1 VPLGWHVWTNC
12 RFKSGDLT
20 SGADFAGIRVGEG
33 NPVVIVGVL
42 NTSPDSFYAGSV
54 VRSPAEAVKRARRM
68 LDKGAD
74 IVDVGAMS
82 TAPRV
87 KPIPVG
93 LERRRLLPI
102 VEALVRKFDSP
113 ISIDTQRAEIA
124 RAALKAGAHI
134 INDVSGLKADPGM
147 ARVLADFGC
156 SAVLMA
162 ARRKPGDVRTIEE
175 IKHELGKSLRMC
187 ERNDIDLKKIAI
199 DPGIGFG
206 KGAEWDLHILA
217 NLRRLAALGRPI
229 CVAVSRKSFIGKV
242 LDLPDPAGRLWGS
255 LAATAIAVLN
265 GADAIRT
272 HDPKETLH
280 AVRLAESV
288 RSAGKPKS

>member
-1 VPLGWHVWTNC
+1 M
-12 RFKSGDLT
+12 R
-20 SGADFAGIRVGEG
+20 GADLAGVRVGG
-33 NPVVIVGVL
+33 GSHVVIVGVL

-68 LDKGAD
+68 LDEGAD
-74 IVDVGAMS
+74 IIDVGAMS
-82 TAPRV
+82 TAPGV
-87 KPIPVG
+87 KPVPVG

-102 VEALVRKFDSP
+102 VEALVEKLDSP

-134 INDVSGLKADPGM
+134 INDVSGLKADSEM

-162 ARRKPGDVRTIEE
+162 ARRKPGDVQTIEE

-187 ERNDIDLKKIAI
+187 ERHDIDLKKIVI

-206 KGAEWDLHILA
+206 KGAEWDLYILA
-217 NLRRLAALGRPI
+217 NLGRLAALGRPI

-265 GADAIRT
+265 GADVIRT

-280 AVRLAESV
+280 AVRLGESV

>member
-1 VPLGWHVWTNC
+1 MPPGWHVWTNC
-12 RFKSGDLT
+12 LFRSGDLT
-20 SGADFAGIRVGEG
+20 RGADLAGIRVGGG

-42 NTSPDSFYAGSV
+42 NISPDSFYAGSIV
-54 VRSPAEAVKRARRM
+54 KGPAEAVKRARRM
-68 LDKGAD
+68 LDEGAD

-82 TAPRV
+82 TAPGV

-102 VEALVRKFDSP
+102 VNALVKKLDSP
-113 ISIDTQRAEIA
+113 ISVDTQRAEIA
-124 RAALKAGAHI
+124 RAALEAGAHI
-134 INDVSGLKADPGM
+134 INDVSGLKADPEM
-147 ARVLADFGC
+147 ARVLADFRC

-162 ARRKPGDVRTIEE
+162 AKRKPGDVRTIEE

-187 ERNDIDLKKIAI
+187 EHHDIDLKKIVI

-242 LDLPDPAGRLWGS
+242 LDLPDPADRLLGS

-265 GADAIRT
+265 GADVIRT
-272 HDPKETLH
+272 HDSEETLH

-288 RSAGKPKS
+288 RSAGGPKS